1 MITMKKAYFKPL
13 VEVTQIETEQF
24 IALSATDTSIEGLDV
39 INEPTEDEG
48 RSRLMFIFED

>member
-1 MITMKKAYFKPL
+1 MIMKKTAYIKPL

-24 IALSATDTSIEGLDV
+24 IAISATDTSINGLGVD
-39 INEPTEDEG
+39 NEPTEDEG